1 MKTIL
6 ISEGD
11 PTSINYELLVSAFP
25 LLQSLG
31 KHHRIYLV
39 RGPHNIHVPSLPNL
53 SKPSAEPGFY
63 SLSWFGSQKSR
74 SFVLGKPSKTSGQ
87 MAYDSLLA
95 AMDVQK
101 ELGADL
107 ITLPLSKEWVQKAGI
122 KGFRGHTE
130 TLAEY
135 YKRPTFMMMSGEKL
149 NVIPLTTHVPL
160 KDVVKELKKFSWKEL
175 ANALFRS
182 QFLKN
187 PKIAYLGL
195 NPHAGEGG
203 KIGEEEQTIL
213 AGGAQIL
220 RKAKFSVEGP
230 LSADSAFLPGAKPY
244 DLYLA
249 GYHDQ
254 GLIPFKLL
262 EGKKG
267 INITLG
273 LDFTRVSPD
282 HGTAFDI
289 AGKGLSD
296 PTGLIS
302 CLERLT
308 ENTKTKS

>member
-11 PTSINYELLVSAFP
+11 PTSINYELVVSAFP
-25 LLQSLG
+25 HLLALG

-39 RGPHNIHVPSLPNL
+39 RGPHNQNIPSLPNL
-53 SKPSAEPGFY
+53 TKPSNEPGFY
-63 SLSWFGSQKSR
+63 ALSWKDSKKTR

-95 AMDVQK
+95 AMDLQK

-160 KDVVKELKKFSWKEL
+160 KDVVKELKKFSWTEL
-175 ANALFRS
+175 SKALTRS
-182 QFLKN
+182 PFLKN

-203 KIGEEEQTIL
+203 KIGDEELTIL
-213 AGGAQIL
+213 AGGIKVL

-230 LSADSAFLPGAKPY
+230 LSADSAFLPGARAY

-267 INITLG
+267 VNITLG

-289 AGKGLSD
+289 AGKGKAD

-308 ENTKTKS
+308 ENTKTNS

>member
-1 MKTIL
+1 LKTIL

-25 LLQSLG
+25 LLLSLG
-31 KHHRIYLV
+31 KRHRIYFI
-39 RGPHNIHVPSLPNL
+39 RGPHNLTVPSLPSL
-53 SKPSAEPGFY
+53 SKPSAGPGFY
-63 SLSWFGSQKSR
+63 SLPWSDSKKSR
-74 SFVLGKPSKTSGQ
+74 NFTLGKPSKTSGR

-95 AMDVQK
+95 AMDLQK

-107 ITLPLSKEWVQKAGI
+107 ITLPLSKEWVNKAGI

-130 TLAEY
+130 TLATY
-135 YKRPTFMMMSGEKL
+135 YKRPTFMMMSGERL

-160 KDVVKELKKFSWKEL
+160 KDVVKELKRFSWKDL
-175 ANALFRS
+175 SSALRRS

-203 KIGEEEQTIL
+203 KIGDEESTIL
-213 AGGAQIL
+213 SVGAKIL
-220 RKAKFSVEGP
+220 RKTKFQVEGP
-230 LSADSAFLPGAKPY
+230 LSADSAFLPGAKTY

-267 INITLG
+267 VNITLG

-289 AGKGLSD
+289 AGKGISD

-308 ENTKTKS
+308 ETKEK

>member
-11 PTSINYELLVSAFP
+11 PTSINYELVVSAFP
-25 LLQSLG
+25 LLLSLG
-31 KHHRIYLV
+31 KRHRIYLI
-39 RGPHNIHVPSLPNL
+39 RGPHNLTVPSLPSL
-53 SKPSAEPGFY
+53 TKPSAEPGFY
-63 SLSWFGSQKSR
+63 SLPWSDSKKSR
-74 SFVLGKPSKTSGQ
+74 NFTLGKPSAISGR

-95 AMDVQK
+95 AMDWQK

-107 ITLPLSKEWVQKAGI
+107 ITLPLSKEWVGKAGV

-130 TLAEY
+130 TLATY
-135 YKRPTFMMMSGEKL
+135 YKRPTFMMMSGKKL

-160 KDVVKELKKFSWKEL
+160 KDVVKELKRFSWSEL
-175 ANALFRS
+175 SKALLRS

-203 KIGEEEQTIL
+203 KIGDEESTIL
-213 AGGAQIL
+213 AVGAKIL

-267 INITLG
+267 VNITLG
-273 LDFTRVSPD
+273 LDFTRLSPD

-289 AGKGLSD
+289 AGKGISD
-296 PTGLIS
+296 PAGLIS

-308 ENTKTKS
+308 ETKEK

>member
-25 LLQSLG
+25 HLLALG

-39 RGPHNIHVPSLPNL
+39 RGPHNITVPSLPNL
-53 SKPSAEPGFY
+53 TKPSKEPGFY
-63 SLSWFGSQKSR
+63 SIPWSGSKKTH

-95 AMDVQK
+95 TLDLQK

-107 ITLPLSKEWVQKAGI
+107 ITLPLSKEWVGKAGI

-130 TLAEY
+130 TLAKY
-135 YKRPTFMMMSGEKL
+135 YQRPTFMMMTGEKL
-149 NVIPLTTHVPL
+149 SVIPLTTHVPL

-175 ANALFRS
+175 TKALVRS
-182 QFLKN
+182 PFLKN

-203 KIGEEEQTIL
+203 KIGDEESTIL
-213 AGGAQIL
+213 AVGAKVL
-220 RKAKFSVEGP
+220 RKAKFSVDGP
-230 LSADSAFLPGAKPY
+230 LSADSAFLPGARPY

-249 GYHDQ
+249 SYHDQ

-267 INITLG
+267 VNITLG

-289 AGKGLSD
+289 AGKGKAD
-296 PTGLIS
+296 ATGLIS

-308 ENTKTKS
+308 ENTKTKP

>member
-11 PTSINYELLVSAFP
+11 PTSINYELVVSAFP

-31 KHHRIYLV
+31 KHHRIYFI
-39 RGPHNIHVPSLPNL
+39 RGSHNLTVPNLPNL
-53 SKPSAEPGFY
+53 TKPSSEPGFY
-63 SLSWFGSQKSR
+63 SFTWSDSKKSR
-74 SFVLGKPSKTSGQ
+74 SFVLGKPSKTSGK

-95 AMDVQK
+95 AMDLQK
-101 ELGADL
+101 ELEADL
-107 ITLPLSKEWVQKAGI
+107 ITLPLSKEWVGKSGI
-122 KGFRGHTE
+122 QGFRGHTE
-130 TLAEY
+130 TLAAY

-160 KDVVKELKKFSWKEL
+160 KDVVKELKKFSWKDL
-175 ANALFRS
+175 GFALSRS
-182 QFLKN
+182 RFLKD

-203 KIGEEEQTIL
+203 KIGDEELTIL
-213 AGGAQIL
+213 ATGAKTL

-244 DLYLA
+244 DLYLS

-267 INITLG
+267 VNITLG
-273 LDFTRVSPD
+273 LDFIRVSPD

-289 AGKGLSD
+289 AGKGIAD

-308 ENTKTKS
+308 EN

>member
-11 PTSINYELLVSAFP
+11 PTSINYELVVSAFP
-25 LLQSLG
+25 QLLALG
-31 KHHRIYLV
+31 KQHRIYLV
-39 RGPHNIHVPSLPNL
+39 RGPHNITVPSLPNL
-53 SKPSAEPGFY
+53 TKPSAEPGFY
-63 SLSWFGSQKSR
+63 SLTWSGSKKTR
-74 SFVLGKPSKTSGQ
+74 SFVLGKPSANSGK
-87 MAYDSLLA
+87 MAYDSLLV

-130 TLAEY
+130 TLAEF

-175 ANALFRS
+175 AKAMTSSR
-182 QFLKN
+182 FLKN

-203 KIGEEEQTIL
+203 KIGDEESTLL
-213 AGGAQIL
+213 AIGAKVL

-249 GYHDQ
+249 SYHDQ

-267 INITLG
+267 VNITLG

-289 AGKGLSD
+289 AGKGISD

-308 ENTKTKS
+308 ENTKTKP

>member
-1 MKTIL
+1 MKTIF

-11 PTSINYELLVSAFP
+11 PTSINYELLGSSFP
-25 LLQSLG
+25 LLESLG
-31 KHHRIYLV
+31 KHHRIYLI
-39 RGPHNIHVPSLPNL
+39 RGPHNQNL
-53 SKPSAEPGFY
+53 SQAKPLAKPIDEPGFY
-63 SLSWFGSQKSR
+63 SIPWGSGKPK
-74 SFVLGKPSKTSGQ
+74 SFVLGKPSKSSGK

-95 AMDVQK
+95 AIDFQK
-101 ELGADL
+101 QFGGDL

-130 TLAEY
+130 TLAEA
-135 YKRPTFMMMSGEKL
+135 YKRSTFMMMSGETL

-160 KDVVKELKKFSWKEL
+160 KDVVKELKTFDWKEL
-175 ANALFRS
+175 KNAILRS
-182 QFLKN
+182 PYLKE
-187 PKIAYLGL
+187 PTIGYLGL

-203 KIGEEEQTIL
+203 KIGTEETTIL
-213 AGGAQIL
+213 RTGVGVL
-220 RKAKFSVEGP
+220 RKAKLTVEGP

-267 INITLG
+267 VNITLG

-282 HGTAFDI
+282 HGTAFGI
-289 AGKGLSD
+289 AGKGCAD

-302 CLERLT
+302 CLERLV
-308 ENTKTKS
+308 ETKTKPV

>member
-11 PTSINYELLVSAFP
+11 PTSINYELLESAFP

-31 KHHRIYLV
+31 KHHRIYLIRGTHNQTV
-39 RGPHNIHVPSLPNL
+39 RSLQNL
-53 SKPSAEPGFY
+53 NKPIDGPGFY
-63 SLSWFGSQKSR
+63 SLTWKGQGKSKT
-74 SFVLGKPSKTSGQ
+74 FALGKPSSASGK

-95 AMDVQK
+95 ALDYQK
-101 ELGADL
+101 EMGADL
-107 ITLPLSKEWVQKAGI
+107 ITLPLSKEWVVRAGV

-130 TLAEY
+130 TLAEA
-135 YKRPTFMMMSGEKL
+135 YKRPTFMMMAGEKL

-160 KDVVKELKKFSWKEL
+160 KDVVKELKRFDWKGL
-175 ANALFRS
+175 TRAIQSSPYLNH
-182 QFLKN
+182 
-187 PKIAYLGL
+187 PTVGYLGL

-203 KIGEEEQTIL
+203 KMGTEETTIL
-213 AGGAQIL
+213 KKGVSLLQ
-220 RKAKFSVEGP
+220 KAKLKVEGP

-267 INITLG
+267 VNITLG

-282 HGTAFDI
+282 HGTAFGI
-289 AGKGLSD
+289 AGKGCAD

-302 CLERLT
+302 CLERLV
-308 ENTKTKS
+308 ETKTKPI

>member
-25 LLQSLG
+25 KLLSLG
-31 KHHRIYLV
+31 KRHRIYLI
-39 RGPHNIHVPSLPNL
+39 RGPHNLTVPSLPL
-53 SKPSAEPGFY
+53 LTQPSDKPGFY
-63 SLSWFGSQKSR
+63 SLPWSDSKKTRIFT
-74 SFVLGKPSKTSGQ
+74 LGKPSASSGR
-87 MAYDSLLA
+87 MAYDSLKA
-95 AMDVQK
+95 AMDWQK

-107 ITLPLSKEWVQKAGI
+107 ITLPLSKEWVAKAGV

-160 KDVVKELKKFSWKEL
+160 KDVVKHLKRLSWKEL
-175 ANALFRS
+175 GSAISRS
-182 QFLKN
+182 PFLKN
-187 PKIAYLGL
+187 PKLAYLGL
-195 NPHAGEGG
+195 NPHAGEDG
-203 KIGEEEQTIL
+203 KIGVEESTIL
-213 AGGAQIL
+213 AVGAKIL

-230 LSADSAFLPGAKPY
+230 LSADSAFLPGAKRY

-267 INITLG
+267 VNITLG

-289 AGKGLSD
+289 AGKGISD

-308 ENTKTKS
+308 ET

>member
-11 PTSINYELLVSAFP
+11 PTSINYELLESTFP

-31 KHHRIYLV
+31 IEHRIYLI
-39 RGPHNIHVPSLPNL
+39 RGSHNQTIPSLPNL
-53 SKPSAEPGFY
+53 TAPIDAPGFY
-63 SLSWFGSQKSR
+63 SITWKGGGKSK
-74 SFVLGKPSKTSGQ
+74 SFVLGKPSRASGK
-87 MAYDSLLA
+87 MAYDSLLSA
-95 AMDVQK
+95 IDLQK
-101 ELGADL
+101 ETGADL
-107 ITLPLSKEWVQKAGI
+107 ITLPLSKEWVVKAGI
-122 KGFRGHTE
+122 NGFRGHTE
-130 TLAEY
+130 TLADA

-160 KDVVKELKKFSWKEL
+160 KDVVRELTKFNWKEL
-175 ANALFRS
+175 GRAITQSPYLH
-182 QFLKN
+182 L
-187 PKIAYLGL
+187 PKIGYLGL

-203 KIGEEEQTIL
+203 KIGKEETTLLKQ
-213 AGGAQIL
+213 GVSIL
-220 RKAKFSVEGP
+220 RKAKLSLEGP
-230 LSADSAFLPGAKPY
+230 LSADSAFLPDAKPY

-267 INITLG
+267 VNITLG

-282 HGTAFDI
+282 HGTAFGI
-289 AGKGLSD
+289 AGKGCAD

-302 CLERLT
+302 CLERLV
-308 ENTKTKS
+308 ERKTKPI

>member
-11 PTSINYELLVSAFP
+11 PTSINYELLGSAFP

-39 RGPHNIHVPSLPNL
+39 RGAHNQTLPRL
-53 SKPSAEPGFY
+53 KALKTPIDEPGFY
-63 SLSWFGSQKSR
+63 SLDWNPTGKTKT
-74 SFVLGKPSKTSGQ
+74 FVLGKPSKASGK

-95 AMDVQK
+95 AIDFQK
-101 ELGADL
+101 EWGGDL
-107 ITLPLSKEWVQKAGI
+107 ITLPLSKEWVQKSGV

-130 TLAEY
+130 ALAEA
-135 YKRPTFMMMSGEKL
+135 YKRPTFMMMSGERL

-160 KDVVKELKKFSWKEL
+160 KDVVKELKQFNWKEL
-175 ANALFRS
+175 KNAITRS
-182 QFLKN
+182 PYLHKPN
-187 PKIAYLGL
+187 IAYLGL

-203 KIGEEEQTIL
+203 KIGTEEMTL
-213 AGGAQIL
+213 LKVGAKAL
-220 RKAKFSVEGP
+220 RQGKLFVEGP

-249 GYHDQ
+249 CYHDQ

-267 INITLG
+267 VNITLG

-282 HGTAFDI
+282 HGTAFGI
-289 AGKGLSD
+289 AGKGCAD

-302 CLERLT
+302 CLERLL
-308 ENTKTKS
+308 ETKTKPI

>member
-25 LLQSLG
+25 QLLALG

-39 RGPHNIHVPSLPNL
+39 RGPHNLSIPSLPSL
-53 SKPSAEPGFY
+53 TKPSTEPGFY
-63 SLSWFGSQKSR
+63 SLPWSDSKKPR
-74 SFVLGKPSKTSGQ
+74 SFVLGKPSKFSGQ

-95 AMDVQK
+95 AMDLQK

-175 ANALFRS
+175 ATAMTS
-182 QFLKN
+182 SPFLKN

-203 KIGEEEQTIL
+203 KIGDEESTIL
-213 AGGAQIL
+213 ASGAKIL
-220 RKAKFSVEGP
+220 RKAKYSVEGP
-230 LSADSAFLPGAKPY
+230 LSADSAFLPGAKAY
-244 DLYLA
+244 ELYLA

-267 INITLG
+267 VNITLG

-289 AGKGLSD
+289 AGKGISD